1 MKGEA
6 IPEDV
11 LPHFM
16 RTFEVLV
23 KSNLSPEVM
32 RSLSLFI
39 TYAFHVP
46 NSSTSRISRTLSS
59 VSRPA
64 TPVLMR
70 RQTGDGSGASSPLPG
85 VKYLTKKQLG
95 IRVLSVYSII
105 LCEKGNHNHIRKFAK
120 TVTNK
125 VRVAKGRKTIHSL
138 LTFIPVASVS
148 VSGERQ
154 GHSTT
159 GRNNLG
165 QAPGSPWLGLYFEI
179 REQVSRLLDHGQPAK
194 KILE

>member
-6 IPEDV
+6 IPEEV

-16 RTFEVLV
+16 KTFEILV

-46 NSSTSRISRTLSS
+46 SAANPRTPRPLSS
-59 VSRPA
+59 LSRPS
-64 TPVLMR
+64 TPSLMR
-70 RQTGDGSGASSPLPG
+70 RQTGDGSGASTPLLG

-95 IRVLSVYSII
+95 THVLSIYSRI
-105 LCEKGNHNHIRKFAK
+105 LCEKDNLNHIKKFAK

-125 VRVAKGRKTIHSL
+125 VRSSAGKSTQPWILTITAVAI
-138 LTFIPVASVS
+138 VS
-148 VSGERQ
+148 PCR
-154 GHSTT
+154 
-159 GRNNLG
+159 R
-165 QAPGSPWLGLYFEI
+165 
-179 REQVSRLLDHGQPAK
+179 
-194 KILE
+194 